1 MLELIL
7 KRTKHLF
14 LWLVLVCSL
23 TALAEKPK
31 GGRLVVEGPYRVS
44 LGEFPAEQSRTVAY
58 TLKNVGDAPIG
69 IMSVSRA
76 CGCADAFM
84 TTNVV
89 DKGASVGITFK
100 TYPDK
105 LPGAFVKTFYVITDS
120 PDPRTKLVQLV
131 VTGNGIVTKGR
142 GTNGVAA
149 ARSENVALPLPG
161 TSSPHL
167 ADSSQAGRA
176 WVSDPAAAR
185 SENVALPYTNSF
197 HSFNSVIKYT
207 PYSELTDNVNRLDVE
222 FFVQEGCAEC
232 LVLRRDYLPSLA
244 NRYAY
249 RVRTSVSD
257 THSVSTFL
265 RLLEKLEACGIK
277 ANEPVYMV
285 VGGEKVLSGWGEIAK
300 SGYGAIDKALS
311 PGNLEPQNPQKTQKN
326 ASFLFLT
333 GFSDSFASA
342 WGYPGFEGLEFRIE
356 QSYKFSQSYQ
366 KKISSAPPRL
376 CEKMNP
382 GSTAGTAE
390 NAAAR
395 LFRRFGWAA
404 VAIAGLAD
412 GLNPCA
418 FATIVFLTSILAS
431 GGRRGRAVFM
441 GGLAFCVASFVTY
454 FLIGFGLLSALRRLE
469 GLTVLRFIVE
479 WGTVAALMILGALSL
494 LDAWRYSRTGEAGSV
509 RLQLPAGVK
518 QRIRGFARARW
529 GGAAVFG
536 TGLFCGA
543 GVTLLESVCTG
554 QMYLPTLVFMSREG
568 GGFRAWGMLLLYN
581 VLFVVPLF
589 AVFMLGAFG
598 VRSQRL
604 AVLTR
609 RNVVPSKILLAVVFF
624 SLAAFLLA
632 YALEHG

>member
-1 MLELIL
+1 MLSLL
-7 KRTKHLF
+7 
-14 LWLVLVCSL
+14 LVLP
-23 TALAEKPK
+23 ALAEKPK
-31 GGRLVVEGPYRVS
+31 GGRLVVEGEYRVS
-44 LGEFPAEQSRTVAY
+44 LGEFPAEQSKTVAFK
-58 TLKNVGDAPIG
+58 LKNVGDAPIG

-84 TTNVV
+84 TTNFV
-89 DKGASVGITFK
+89 DRGSSVGITFK

-105 LPGAFVKTFYVITDS
+105 LPGTFVKTFYVITDS

-131 VTGNGIVTKGR
+131 VTGNGIVTKGKG
-142 GTNGVAA
+142 GTASAVVSTNAWASSNLFVQAA
-149 ARSENVALPLPG
+149 QPAPPPPL
-161 TSSPHL
+161 
-167 ADSSQAGRA
+167 
-176 WVSDPAAAR
+176 
-185 SENVALPYTNSF
+185 
-197 HSFNSVIKYT
+197 HSGIGQ
-207 PYSELTDNVNRLDVE
+207 LQQDLRLDVE

-232 LVLRRDYLPSLA
+232 LVLRRDYLPALA

-249 RVRTSVSD
+249 CVRTTVSD
-257 THSVSTFL
+257 THSISTFL
-265 RLLEKLEACGIK
+265 RLLEKLEASGIK

-300 SGYGAIDKALS
+300 RGYGLIDAALS
-311 PGNLEPQNPQKTQKN
+311 VPLKADPPG
-326 ASFLFLT
+326 AGVS
-333 GFSDSFASA
+333 
-342 WGYPGFEGLEFRIE
+342 
-356 QSYKFSQSYQ
+356 
-366 KKISSAPPRL
+366 
-376 CEKMNP
+376 
-382 GSTAGTAE
+382 GSTSKSQAAGTEE

-395 LFRRFGWAA
+395 LFRRFGWPA

-431 GGRRGRAVFM
+431 GGRRGRSVFM

-469 GLTVLRFIVE
+469 GLAVLRFIVE

-494 LDAWRYSRTGEAGSV
+494 LDAWRYRRTGDAGSV
-509 RLQLPAGVK
+509 RLQLPGSVK
-518 QRIRGFARARW
+518 RRIRLFARARW

-536 TGLFCGA
+536 TGLLCGA

-568 GGFRAWGMLLLYN
+568 GGCRAWGMLLLYN

-589 AVFMLGAFG
+589 AVFMMGAFG

-604 AVLTR
+604 AALTR
-609 RNVVPSKILLAVVFF
+609 RNVVPSKILLAAVFF
-624 SLAAFLLA
+624 AIAAFLLA
-632 YALEHG
+632 YAMEHA

>member
-1 MLELIL
+1 LELIL
-7 KRTKHLF
+7 KRIKHSIL
-14 LWLVLVCSL
+14 LL
-23 TALAEKPK
+23 TILSAIPALAEKPK
-31 GGRLVVEGPYRVS
+31 GGRLVVEGEYRVS
-44 LGEFPAEQSRTVAY
+44 LGDFPAEQSKTVAFK
-58 TLKNVGDAPIG
+58 LKNVGDAPIG

-76 CGCADAFM
+76 CGCADAFL

-105 LPGAFVKTFYVITDS
+105 LPGTFVKTFYVITDS
-120 PDPRTKLVQLV
+120 PDSRTKLVQLV
-131 VTGNGIVTKGR
+131 VTGNGVVTKGKR
-142 GTNGVAA
+142 GASSAAVTTNAWASSNLLTQASQPARPPPLHSGVGQ
-149 ARSENVALPLPG
+149 LQQDL
-161 TSSPHL
+161 
-167 ADSSQAGRA
+167 
-176 WVSDPAAAR
+176 
-185 SENVALPYTNSF
+185 
-197 HSFNSVIKYT
+197 
-207 PYSELTDNVNRLDVE
+207 RLDVE

-232 LVLRRDYLPSLA
+232 LVLRRDYLPALA
-244 NRYAY
+244 SRYAY
-249 RVRTSVSD
+249 RIRTVVSD
-257 THSVSTFL
+257 THNISTFL

-300 SGYGAIDKALS
+300 RGFILIDAALS
-311 PGNLEPQNPQKTQKN
+311 GPLKADPPGAGVSGSTSKTQ
-326 ASFLFLT
+326 
-333 GFSDSFASA
+333 
-342 WGYPGFEGLEFRIE
+342 
-356 QSYKFSQSYQ
+356 
-366 KKISSAPPRL
+366 
-376 CEKMNP
+376 
-382 GSTAGTAE
+382 TAGTE
-390 NAAAR
+390 KNAAAR
-395 LFRRFGWAA
+395 LFRRFGWPA

-469 GLTVLRFIVE
+469 GLAMLRFIVE

-494 LDAWRYSRTGEAGSV
+494 LDAWRYSRTGDAGSV
-509 RLQLPAGVK
+509 RLQLPGSVK
-518 QRIRGFARARW
+518 RRIRLFARARW

-536 TGLFCGA
+536 TGLLCGA

-568 GGFRAWGMLLLYN
+568 GGCRAWGMLLLYN

-589 AVFMLGAFG
+589 AVFMMGAFG

-604 AVLTR
+604 AALTR
-609 RNVVPSKILLAVVFF
+609 RHVVPSKILLSVVFF
-624 SLAAFLLA
+624 ALAAFLLT

>member
-1 MLELIL
+1 LLELIL
-7 KRTKHLF
+7 KRIKHSIL
-14 LWLVLVCSL
+14 LL
-23 TALAEKPK
+23 TILIALPALAEKPK
-31 GGRLVVEGPYRVS
+31 GGRLVVEGEYRVS
-44 LGEFPAEQSRTVAY
+44 LGDFPAEQSKTVAFK
-58 TLKNVGDAPIG
+58 LKNVGDAAIG

-120 PDPRTKLVQLV
+120 PDPRTRLVQLV
-131 VTGNGIVTKGR
+131 VTGNGIVTKGKA
-142 GTNGVAA
+142 GASSAVVATNELASSNLFVQAA
-149 ARSENVALPLPG
+149 QPALPPPL
-161 TSSPHL
+161 
-167 ADSSQAGRA
+167 
-176 WVSDPAAAR
+176 
-185 SENVALPYTNSF
+185 
-197 HSFNSVIKYT
+197 HSGVGQ
-207 PYSELTDNVNRLDVE
+207 LQQDLRLDVE

-232 LVLRRDYLPSLA
+232 LVLRRDYLPALA

-249 RVRTSVSD
+249 RVRTTVSD
-257 THSVSTFL
+257 THSISTFL

-285 VGGEKVLSGWGEIAK
+285 VGGGKVLSGWGEIEK
-300 SGYGAIDKALS
+300 RGFNLIDAALS
-311 PGNLEPQNPQKTQKN
+311 GTLKADPPGVGVSGIPSKAQ
-326 ASFLFLT
+326 A
-333 GFSDSFASA
+333 
-342 WGYPGFEGLEFRIE
+342 
-356 QSYKFSQSYQ
+356 
-366 KKISSAPPRL
+366 
-376 CEKMNP
+376 
-382 GSTAGTAE
+382 AGTEE

-395 LFRRFGWAA
+395 LFRRFGWPA

-469 GLTVLRFIVE
+469 GLAMVRLIVE
-479 WGTVAALMILGALSL
+479 WGTVAALMILGAVSL

-518 QRIRGFARARW
+518 RRIHIFARHRW

-536 TGLFCGA
+536 TGLLCGA

-589 AVFMLGAFG
+589 AVFLLGAFG
-598 VRSQRL
+598 VRSKRL
-604 AVLTR
+604 AELTR
-609 RNVVPSKILLAVVFF
+609 RNVVPSKILLSAVFF
-624 SLAAFLLA
+624 GLAAFLLV
-632 YALEHG
+632 YAMEHG

>member
-1 MLELIL
+1 MTYYLPLL
-7 KRTKHLF
+7 VF
-14 LWLVLVCSL
+14 LSAIS
-23 TALAEKPK
+23 ALAEKPK
-31 GGRLVVEGPYRVS
+31 GGRLVVEGSYRVS
-44 LGEFPAEQSRTVAY
+44 LGEFPAEQSKTVAY
-58 TLKNVGDAPIG
+58 TLKNVGDAAIG
-69 IMSVSRA
+69 ITSVSRA

-105 LPGAFVKTFYVITDS
+105 LPGAFNKTFYVITDS

-131 VTGNGIVTKGR
+131 VTGNGIVTKGKSGAASAVVTTNAWASSNLLTQGSQSAPPPSQS
-142 GTNGVAA
+142 GTGQ
-149 ARSENVALPLPG
+149 LQQDL
-161 TSSPHL
+161 
-167 ADSSQAGRA
+167 
-176 WVSDPAAAR
+176 
-185 SENVALPYTNSF
+185 
-197 HSFNSVIKYT
+197 
-207 PYSELTDNVNRLDVE
+207 RLDVE

-232 LVLRRDYLPSLA
+232 LVLRRDYLPALA
-244 NRYAY
+244 SRYAY
-249 RVRTSVSD
+249 RVRTVVSD
-257 THSVSTFL
+257 THSISTFL

-285 VGGEKVLSGWGEIAK
+285 VGGGTVLSGWGEIAK
-300 SGYGAIDKALS
+300 RGFNLIDAALS
-311 PGNLEPQNPQKTQKN
+311 VPLKV
-326 ASFLFLT
+326 
-333 GFSDSFASA
+333 
-342 WGYPGFEGLEFRIE
+342 
-356 QSYKFSQSYQ
+356 
-366 KKISSAPPRL
+366 SSSGAGVS
-376 CEKMNP
+376 
-382 GSTAGTAE
+382 GSTSKAQAAGTQE

-395 LFRRFGWAA
+395 LFRRFGWPA

-418 FATIVFLTSILAS
+418 FATIVFLTSLLAS
-431 GGRRGRAVFM
+431 GGRRGKAVFM
-441 GGLAFCVASFVTY
+441 GGLAFCFASFVTY

-469 GLTVLRFIVE
+469 GLVMVRFIVE

-494 LDAWRYSRTGEAGSV
+494 LDAWRYSRTGDAGSV
-509 RLQLPAGVK
+509 RLQLPKGVK
-518 QRIRGFARARW
+518 QRIRRFALNRW

-536 TGLFCGA
+536 TGLLCGA

-568 GGFRAWGMLLLYN
+568 GGCRAWGMLLLYN

-589 AVFMLGAFG
+589 AVFMMGAFG

-609 RNVVPSKILLAVVFF
+609 RHVVPSKILLAAVFF
-624 SLAAFLLA
+624 ALAAFLLA